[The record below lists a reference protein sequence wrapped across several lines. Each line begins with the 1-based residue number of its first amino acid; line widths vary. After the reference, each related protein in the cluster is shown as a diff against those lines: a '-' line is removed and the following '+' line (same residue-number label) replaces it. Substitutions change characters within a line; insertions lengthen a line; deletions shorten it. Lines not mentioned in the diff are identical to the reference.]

1 MRGGHSVARH
11 RLVARFDVLAVLT
24 IVMVGVPALG
34 FGQWFH
40 YPSEDVK
47 CWAKQFLDPSG
58 RTETMSLLQSITLA
72 IKKDCIYMSRSEKG
86 VQSPS
91 ETLASRRGSCRDFAV
106 LMMEAARSLG
116 FAARFVSG
124 YIFIPSAGTSRTVG
138 GGSTHA
144 WIQAYLP
151 GSGWIDFD
159 PTNSIVGNRNLI
171 RVVVAWEPSQVL
183 PLWGT
188 FIECVASTVFRTN
201 NSFYGFVEVPD

>member
-1 MRGGHSVARH
+1 MQAICDFVHNHIVFGYPNARST
-11 RLVARFDVLAVLT
+11 RTAWEAFQERK
-24 IVMVGVPALG
+24 GVCRDFA
-34 FGQWFH
+34 H
-40 YPSEDVK
+40 
-47 CWAKQFLDPSG
+47 
-58 RTETMSLLQSITLA
+58 LA

-91 ETLASRRGSCRDFAV
+91 ETLASRRSSCRDFAV
-106 LMMEAARSLG
+106 LIMEAARSLG

-144 WIQAYLP
+144 WMQACLP